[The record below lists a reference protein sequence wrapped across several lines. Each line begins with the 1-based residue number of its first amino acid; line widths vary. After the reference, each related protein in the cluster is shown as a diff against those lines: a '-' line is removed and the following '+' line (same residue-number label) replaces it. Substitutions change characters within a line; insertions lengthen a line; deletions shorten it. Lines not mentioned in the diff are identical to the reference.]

1 MNNRKKA
8 RHTKNMKKITTIFI
22 SLLFVVL
29 LGNIPQN
36 YAIANE
42 TKKPMLAIVID
53 DFGQDRNGVEKM
65 LTIDAPITCAIMPDL
80 EHTKEDAERA
90 HKKGYEIILHMPL
103 ESKNGLPR
111 SWYGPKIIHNS
122 DNIDQAKKTFIE
134 CFESIP
140 YAVGSNYHIGTGVS
154 ENLKL
159 MTAIMEVSKAKN
171 IYFLDSKTTMKSA
184 CKTAAEKVGTSFLER
199 DLFLENAGPN
209 YNYTK
214 NILNQAVQLSKNK
227 GYAIVIGHV
236 GPMGGDA
243 TANAIIDSIKYIQ
256 EEGIEIVPLS
266 AIAKAKKYSYPQK

>member
-1 MNNRKKA
+1 MNNRKKV
-8 RHTKNMKKITTIFI
+8 RHTKNMKKIITIFI
-22 SLLFVVL
+22 SLLFLVL
-29 LGNIPQN
+29 VGNFPKN
-36 YAIANE
+36 YAKASE

-65 LTIDAPITCAIMPDL
+65 LNLDAPITCAIMPDL
-80 EHTKEDAERA
+80 EHSKEDAEKA
-90 HKKGYEIILHMPL
+90 HEKGYEIILHMPL
-103 ESKNGLPR
+103 ESKNGLPI
-111 SWYGPKIIHNS
+111 SWYGPRIIHNS
-122 DNIDQAKKTFIE
+122 DTANQAKKTFIE

-159 MTAIMEVSKAKN
+159 MTAIMEVAKSKN
-171 IYFLDSKTTMKSA
+171 IYFLDSKTTMNSA
-184 CKTAAEKVGTSFLER
+184 CKKAAEKVGTLFLER
-199 DLFLENAGPN
+199 DLFLENGGPS

-236 GPMGGDA
+236 GPMGGDL
-243 TANAIIDSIKYIQ
+243 TANAIKDSIKYIQ

-266 AIAKAKKYSYPQK
+266 TIAKAKK